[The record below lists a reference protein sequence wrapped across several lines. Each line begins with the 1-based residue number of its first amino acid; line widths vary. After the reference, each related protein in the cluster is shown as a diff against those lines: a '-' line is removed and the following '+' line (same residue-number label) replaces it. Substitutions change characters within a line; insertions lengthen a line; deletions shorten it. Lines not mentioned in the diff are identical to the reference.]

1 MKQFLGGLIS
11 GILIFVLVGC
21 GSLLRSNKG
30 VIGDSYKKNS
40 EAKEQFT
47 KIERGMAATDQQRL
61 NHIGALAEGTDYA
74 LKKVQ
79 EPSKEVEVAK
89 EMNDR
94 VKVLANKPDFNEV
107 KEVIAIVDKLLSEI
121 ISEQKRG
128 RDALAVKDAE
138 IQDLNVQMKDLVA
151 SKAAELDKYLKLA
164 ESNALKADQYKA
176 TLNEMDSWFGLGAI
190 FYGFKRLF
198 MSILWFIV
206 IFLVLYLV
214 LRLAASA
221 NPVVGSIF
229 SIFEIGFSWV
239 IQLIK
244 GIAPG
249 AAKFANLVPTH
260 VSDGYKETL
269 QKLIDA
275 IEILKERE
283 AAAGG
288 EKERTIS
295 ELLDEVSKSMDTSD
309 KDRIDRIKRELKWK

>member
-1 MKQFLGGLIS
+1 MKQYIGGFIT
-11 GILIFVLVGC
+11 GILVFVLVGC
-21 GSLLRSNKG
+21 GSLLSSNKG
-30 VIGDSYKKNS
+30 VIGDSYKKNNA
-40 EAKEQFT
+40 AKEQFT
-47 KIERGMAATDQQRL
+47 KIERGMAETDQQRL

-79 EPSKEVEVAK
+79 DPTKEVEVAK

-107 KEVIAIVDKLLSEI
+107 KEVISIVDKLLSEI

-128 RDALAVKDAE
+128 RDALSVKDVE
-138 IQDLNVQMKDLVA
+138 IQDLNVQMKDLVV

-164 ESNALKADQYKA
+164 ENNALKADQYKA

-190 FYGFKRLF
+190 FYGVKRLF
-198 MSILWFIV
+198 VSILWFVV

-239 IQLIK
+239 ISLIK

-249 AAKFANLVPTH
+249 AAKFASLVPTH
-260 VSDGYKETL
+260 ISDGYKDTL
-269 QKLIDA
+269 QKLIDS
-275 IEILKERE
+275 IELMKDRE

-288 EKERTIS
+288 EKEHTIS
-295 ELLDEVSKSMDTSD
+295 ELLTEVSKSMDQSD

>member
-1 MKQFLGGLIS
+1 MKQYIGGVIT
-11 GILIFVLVGC
+11 GFLIFVLVGC
-21 GSLLRSNKG
+21 GSLLSKNKG

-47 KIERGMAATDQQRL
+47 KIERGMAATDQERL

-79 EPSKEVEVAK
+79 DPPKEVDVAR

-121 ISEQKRG
+121 FSEQKRG
-128 RDALAVKDAE
+128 RDALSVKDAE
-138 IQDLNVQMKDLVA
+138 IQSLNVQMKDLAA
-151 SKAAELDKYLKLA
+151 SKVAELDKYLKLA
-164 ESNALKADQYKA
+164 ENNALKADQYKA

-190 FYGFKRLF
+190 FYGIKRLF
-198 MSILWFIV
+198 FSIVWFIV

-229 SIFEIGFSWV
+229 SIFEIGFSWL
-239 IQLIK
+239 IQLVK

-249 AAKFANLVPTH
+249 AVKFANLVPTH
-260 VSDGYKETL
+260 VSDGYKDTL
-269 QKLIDA
+269 HKLIDS
-275 IEILKERE
+275 IELMKERE
-283 AAAGG
+283 AAAGT
-288 EKERTIS
+288 EKEYTIT
-295 ELLDEVSKSMDTSD
+295 ELLQEVSKTMDQSD
-309 KDRIDRIKRELKWK
+309 KDRVDKIKRELKWK